1 MQLLI
6 LLKCACTRQH
16 TAHADDVSLLGRSVK
31 AIREVVTQLKEAAL
45 NIGISDKTRA
55 KENTQKYNRFRE
67 DLIIDGQVFEGVQ
80 NFRYLGTLINSKKY
94 NK

>member
-6 LLKCACTRQH
+6 LLKCASTRQH

-45 NIGISDKTRA
+45 SMELVTKREQKKIHRNIT
-55 KENTQKYNRFRE
+55 
-67 DLIIDGQVFEGVQ
+67 DLEKI
-80 NFRYLGTLINSKKY
+80 
-94 NK
+94 